1 MFGNQFDYV
10 DNGYMETENK
20 TADNSI
26 TLDQLTEVLD
36 SGAILKAR
44 NLLNS
49 LYPSEIADVIEGVPR
64 NRRDLLWRLVD
75 NNNKGETLAELTEEV
90 RINLLDELIDKDGP
104 EGLVEIA
111 KKLDTDDLADII
123 KSLPRHLTKQTVKS
137 LDRQNQ
143 ERLRRV
149 LSFPDDTAG
158 GLMNT
163 DTISIRRNI
172 TIDVL
177 LKYLRK
183 LKSLPEQTDRI
194 FVTDKM
200 DKYYGFVSVN
210 DLLVADPAKIVSE
223 IMTEDKEVILSDTN
237 QHEVARKFENADL
250 VSAAVV
256 DHEGILLGRI
266 TIDDVVDVIREEAD
280 ESVLNMAGLKKDDD
294 IFAPII
300 QSTKRRVLWLGA
312 NLITALLA
320 AASIGLF
327 EATIEKIVALAILM
341 PIVASMGGIAGSQ
354 SLALV
359 IRAQALDQI
368 GYTNSKSLILK
379 ESAIGF
385 LNGLLWSSVV
395 ALLTYLWFGR
405 VDLGLVIA
413 AALMINLV
421 IGAVSGVGLPLI
433 LTKLNIDPALAG
445 GVILTTITDV
455 VGFISLLGIATL
467 MI

>member
-1 MFGNQFDYV
+1 M
-10 DNGYMETENK
+10 ENK
-20 TADNSI
+20 TTDNSI

-36 SGAILKAR
+36 SGAILKAK

-49 LYPSEIADVIEGVPR
+49 LYPSEIADVIEGMPR
-64 NRRDLLWRLVD
+64 NRRDLIWKLVD
-75 NNNKGETLAELTEEV
+75 NNNKGETLAEMTEEV
-90 RINLLDELIDKDGP
+90 RVNLLDELIDKDGP
-104 EGLVEIA
+104 EGLVKIA
-111 KKLDTDDLADII
+111 EKLDTDDLADII
-123 KSLPRHLTKQTVKS
+123 QSLPKHLTKKTIKS

-143 ERLRRV
+143 ERLQKV

-163 DTISIRRNI
+163 DTINVRRNI
-172 TIDVL
+172 TVDVL
-177 LKYLRK
+177 LKYLRR

-194 FVTDKM
+194 FITDKM
-200 DKYYGFVSVN
+200 NKYYGFVSIN
-210 DLLVADPAKIVSE
+210 DLLVADPSKIVST
-223 IMTEDKEVILSDTN
+223 IMTEDKDGILSDTN
-237 QHEVARKFENADL
+237 QHEVARTFENADL
-250 VSAAVV
+250 VSAAVI

-300 QSTKRRVLWLGA
+300 QSTKRRTLWLGA

-320 AASIGLF
+320 AASIGIF
-327 EATIEKIVALAILM
+327 EATIEKVVALAILM

-368 GYTNSKSLILK
+368 GYSNSKSLIIK
-379 ESAIGF
+379 ESAIGL
-385 LNGLLWSSVV
+385 LNGILWSSVV
-395 ALLTYLWFGR
+395 AFLTYLWFGR
-405 VDLGLVIA
+405 IDLGFIIA
-413 AALMINLV
+413 AALMINLI
-421 IGAVSGVGLPLI
+421 IGAISGVSLPLI

-455 VGFISLLGIATL
+455 IGFISLLGIATL
-467 MI
+467 MV